1 MGSELRR
8 TERNNLPRH
17 LRGQSRIRRQ
27 LRAGLHPSS
36 MLLRA
41 SWFGLFLAKRFFGRI
56 RFGRRSIDQIRHA
69 HGHSNVVYVIRTRSI
84 TDYLYFNYAFLRH
97 DLPLARFA
105 NGVRTFLFRP
115 FLKKL
120 RGLFRRRFP
129 AKVKVFDQ
137 ALESGQSTLVFLE
150 RPGRDAAANQIFS
163 DSYLYNL
170 MDYAKRPDRRPIA
183 MVPLLLVWEKRSES
197 YHKTLFDDVFG
208 SRESPG
214 SVRKF
219 FHLVQNVWQ
228 SLLRAGSPTVRVA
241 GAIDLTGF
249 VAEHRRFP
257 TSERVKRLRAQLVD
271 VFDRERRVI
280 VGPPIKP
287 ASVIRREILASE
299 PVQEAIQLHVRE
311 TKAFRPAAVKKQ
323 ARKMVR
329 EIAANFSLLMI
340 KFLSAFMNPIFDALF
355 KGFDIDADGL
365 ERVREI
371 AKDRRL
377 VIVPSHKSHLD
388 YLIIS
393 NVFYQHGLMPPH
405 IAAGVNLSFWPL
417 GPIFRRAGAFFL
429 RRQFKGDHLY
439 AAIFTEY
446 LYKLLHEGFPVE
458 FFIEGTRSRTGKLSR
473 PRYGVVSMIL
483 RAAAQKRVERIAVVP
498 VSVGYERIVESYS
511 QEMLGAEKKGENLG
525 GVLRATKVL
534 RSKYGRVYVEFEEPI
549 DLDDFVAAHGL
560 QDNADKGGFQRAA
573 RSLAYQI
580 IHRIDICTTVTPT
593 AVASMVLLNNPR
605 QATSLEQLANEVGF
619 VLKYVVDKSARLS
632 NSITNAFAARRE
644 VVGTKQV
651 DELVPP
657 LELNTTPVDTDAAKR
672 IAEMTDSEAGQA
684 MRRLVQEAMEL
695 FRKKDLVKVAGKADA
710 RSYVVEDSH
719 RPELN
724 FYRNN
729 ITHFF
734 VPEAVFATALLAV
747 EDASVP
753 LADLKA
759 RCLYLSR
766 ILKYEFCFGP
776 RDSFDD
782 AFRASLGVFLRMG
795 WVEIEEPDRSL
806 RKPRLPAAGAEFLRG
821 VLLNWLE
828 SYWLL
833 AQCLEELVPEPL
845 EKKEFFKR
853 CFKRGR
859 QLYLH
864 GELLYYESLSK
875 PTFQNA
881 IDSFVEHGLIVADNK
896 KRTLMLTE
904 ESADRWRKVG
914 LELGEYRRKQE
925 RSAEEPLR
933 ANRIT
938 SEQPESEPT
947 PDQAD
952 EGSDDPASEPTP
964 EQADTSAAD
973 SADESDSPVKDKTR
987 GAERD

>member
-8 TERNNLPRH
+8 TDKTTLPRH
-17 LRGQSRIRRQ
+17 LRGQNRIQRQ

-41 SWFGLFLAKRFFGRI
+41 GWLGLFLARRFFGRI
-56 RFGRRSIDQIRHA
+56 RFGRRAIDQIRHA

-84 TDYLYFNYAFLRH
+84 ADYLYFNYAFLRH

-105 NGVRTFLFRP
+105 NGIGTFLFRP

-120 RGLFRRRFP
+120 RLLFRRRFP
-129 AKVKVFDQ
+129 KKIKVFDQ
-137 ALESGQSTLVFLE
+137 ALESGQTSLIFLE
-150 RPGRDAAANQIFS
+150 RSAKDDVANRLFS
-163 DSYLYNL
+163 DAYLYRL
-170 MDYAKRPDRRPIA
+170 MDYAKRPGRKPVA
-183 MVPLLLVWEKRSES
+183 LVPLLLVWEKRSES
-197 YHKTLFDDVFG
+197 YHRTLFDDVFG
-208 SRESPG
+208 SSKSPG
-214 SVRKF
+214 SIRRF
-219 FHLVQNVWQ
+219 FHLMQNVWQ

-241 GAIDLTGF
+241 GAVDLNGF
-249 VAEHRRFP
+249 IAEHRRFP
-257 TSERVKRLRAQLVD
+257 SAERVTRLRAQLVD
-271 VFDRERRVI
+271 VFERERRVI

-287 ASVIRREILASE
+287 ATVIRREILASQ

-329 EIAANFSLLMI
+329 EVAANFSLLMI

-355 KGFDIDADGL
+355 KGFDIDAEGL

-371 AKDRRL
+371 AKDKRL

-393 NVFYQHGLMPPH
+393 NVFYQHGLTPPH

-439 AAIFTEY
+439 TAVFTEY
-446 LYKLLHEGFPVE
+446 LYKLLREGFSVE

-473 PRYGVVSMIL
+473 PRYGIISMIL
-483 RAAAQKRVERIAVVP
+483 RAAAEKRVDRIAVLP

-511 QEMLGAEKKGENLG
+511 QEMLGGEKKGENLG

-549 DLDDFVAAHGL
+549 DLDDFVAVHGL
-560 QDNADKGGFQRAA
+560 HDSDDKPRFQRAA

-580 IHRIDICTTVTPT
+580 IHRIDTCTTVTPT

-605 QATSLEQLANEVGF
+605 QATPLEQLANEVGF
-619 VLKYVVDKSARLS
+619 VLKYVVDKNARLS

-644 VVGTKQV
+644 VVGTDPV
-651 DELVPP
+651 DELVP
-657 LELNTTPVDTDAAKR
+657 LVEDLTQGEADAAKR
-672 IAEMTDSEAGQA
+672 IVEMTDSEVGQA

-695 FRKKDLVKVAGKADA
+695 FRKKDLVKVAGAADA
-710 RSYVVEDSH
+710 RSFVVEDKN

-734 VPEAVFATALLAV
+734 VPEAVFATALLAF
-747 EDASVP
+747 EEASVP
-753 LADLKA
+753 YTDLKT

-776 RDSFDD
+776 RDSFED
-782 AFRASLGVFLRMG
+782 AFRATLDVFLHNG
-795 WVEIEEPDRSL
+795 WVEIEEADVSL
-806 RKPRLPAAGAEFLRG
+806 RKLDTPAAGAEFLRG

-833 AQCLEELVPEPL
+833 ALCLEELAAEPL
-845 EKKEFFKR
+845 DKKEFYKR

-859 QLYLH
+859 QLYLR

-881 IDSFVEHGLIVADNK
+881 VDSFAERGLIVVDGK
-896 KRTLMLTE
+896 KRTLSLAE
-904 ESADRWRKVG
+904 EAAHDWRE
-914 LELGEYRRKQE
+914 LAQELGEYRKKQE

-933 ANRIT
+933 ANKLLT
-938 SEQPESEPT
+938 AE
-947 PDQAD
+947 AD
-952 EGSDDPASEPTP
+952 ENTKGVEGD
-964 EQADTSAAD
+964 
-973 SADESDSPVKDKTR
+973 
-987 GAERD
+987 